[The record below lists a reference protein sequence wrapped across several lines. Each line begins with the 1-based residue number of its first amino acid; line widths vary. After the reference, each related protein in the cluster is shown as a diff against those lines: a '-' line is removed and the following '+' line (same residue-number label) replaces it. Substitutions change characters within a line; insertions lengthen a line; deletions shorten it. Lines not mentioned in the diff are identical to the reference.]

1 MFWRRRRLES
11 FLDFDSVR
19 TAIEEAEK
27 LTSGEIRVSIA
38 PFFWG
43 SVERAA
49 ERAFDR
55 LGMSKTKARNG
66 VLIFIVPA
74 RRSFVIRGDQGIHDR
89 VGQQFWD
96 DVIGVMTPHF
106 RRGDFNAGV
115 LAGIAEVARVLAR
128 HFPYDP
134 DSDEDELP
142 DTVDVAPG

>member
-1 MFWRRRRLES
+1 M
-11 FLDFDSVR
+11 
-19 TAIEEAEK
+19 
-27 LTSGEIRVSIA
+27 
-38 PFFWG
+38 
-43 SVERAA
+43 
-49 ERAFDR
+49 
-55 LGMSKTKARNG
+55 
-66 VLIFIVPA
+66 PA
-74 RRSFVIRGDQGIHDR
+74 RRSFVIRGDQGIHYR

-128 HFPYDP
+128 HFPFDS